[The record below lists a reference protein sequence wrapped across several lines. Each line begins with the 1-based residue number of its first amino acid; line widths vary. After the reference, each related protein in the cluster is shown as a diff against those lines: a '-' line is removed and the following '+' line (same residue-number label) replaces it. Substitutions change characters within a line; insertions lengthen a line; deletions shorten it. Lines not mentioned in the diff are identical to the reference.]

1 MKRLITLSAL
11 AALVLGAS
19 LAAAGGASAAGTTQV
34 DGIQTVV
41 SLGDPFDATDD
52 VYWNDG
58 YGGGAPA
65 LIGFWYTRTFELG
78 VFTPSGVLTG
88 TGTEEFVGCLDAD
101 GDRACDAGEPQG
113 TLWFAFESS
122 AKYDPFTFAQAHGRC
137 HHVITSGTGGFLGA
151 TGQVRFKDDPAK
163 GCSYYS
169 GHVVLGG

>member
-1 MKRLITLSAL
+1 MRLRHTLL
-11 AALVLGAS
+11 AAVV
-19 LAAAGGASAAGTTQV
+19 LAAAALTAGGTASAAPGTAQV
-34 DGIQTVV
+34 DGVQTIV

-52 VYWNDG
+52 VYWMAG
-58 YGGGAPA
+58 FGGGAPG
-65 LIGFWYTRTFELG
+65 LVGYWYTRTFEIG

-101 GDRACDAGEPQG
+101 GNGACDGADPAG

-137 HHVITSGTGGFLGA
+137 HHVITRGTGDFAGA
-151 TGQVRFKDDPAK
+151 TGQVRFKDDPAA

-169 GHVVLGG
+169 GHVALGG